1 VTAIGHFST
10 GLLIKGRY
18 PRAPLPLLML
28 CAAVPDI
35 LWAAFNL
42 LRNPSQ
48 APLEVVRVDLPFG
61 YIGDQHLVLQ
71 PISHALFSNVV
82 LAFALAS
89 LAYVA
94 YRELRVAAAVGFAV
108 VGHWVLDFL
117 VHDADL
123 TLWPASTATAVG
135 PPFVFNAEH
144 PAFGLYTSAPLIGYA
159 LQTLLVL
166 FCTAVFLHRYP
177 AAGKSGRLKMW
188 LGMLILCAASAPIFI
203 NGAMT
208 KMIGG
213 SSQLVLGAVAEM
225 LVMGLAVAALAR
237 WSVGR
242 ALDTGPMD
250 KTEAEATLFVHR
262 LLKTAG
268 VACFVIAGVYLLQSM
283 IDAQSAPRIG
293 AMSVLMSLLFVV
305 AGGRFLQK
313 NPSTLWFAAALGFVV
328 GPALRLYTDGGRL
341 GPTLLVLELSLALGA
356 SFLIRILL
364 RRNLCL

>member
-1 VTAIGHFST
+1 VTAIGHLST

-18 PRAPLPLLML
+18 PRAPLPLLIL

-48 APLEVVRVDLPFG
+48 APLEVVRVDLPFA

-82 LAFALAS
+82 LAVALAG
-89 LAYVA
+89 LVYIA
-94 YRELRVAAAVGFAV
+94 YRELRVAAAVGLAV

-123 TLWPASTATAVG
+123 TLWPSSTSVPVG
-135 PPFVFNAEH
+135 PPFVFDAEH
-144 PAFGLYTSAPLIGYA
+144 PAFGLFTTSPLVGYA
-159 LQTLLVL
+159 LQTLVVL
-166 FCTAVFLHRYP
+166 FCTGIFLRRYP
-177 AAGKSGRLKMW
+177 VAGRAGRLKMW
-188 LGMLILCAASAPIFI
+188 IGMLILCAASLPIFI

-213 SSQLVLGAVAEM
+213 SAQLVLGAVAEM
-225 LVMGLAVAALAR
+225 LVMGLAVSALAR

-242 ALDTGPMD
+242 ALDTGPMC

-268 VACFVIAGVYLLQSM
+268 VACLAIAGVYVLQSM

-293 AMSVLMSLLFVV
+293 ATSVLMALLFVV
-305 AGGRFLQK
+305 AGRRFLQK

-328 GPALRLYTDGGRL
+328 GPAIRIYTDGGRL
-341 GPTLLVLELSLALGA
+341 GPTLLVLELSLAIGA
-356 SFLIRILL
+356 SFLIRTLL
-364 RRNLCL
+364 RRNLSL

>member
-1 VTAIGHFST
+1 MTAIGHLST

-18 PRAPLPLLML
+18 PRAPLPLLLL

-61 YIGDQHLVLQ
+61 YIGDQHLLLQ

-108 VGHWVLDFL
+108 VGHWALDFL

-123 TLWPASTATAVG
+123 TLWPASTSAAVG

-144 PAFGLYTSAPLIGYA
+144 PALGLFTSAPLSGYV

-177 AAGKSGRLKMW
+177 AAGKSGRCKMW
-188 LGMLILCAASAPIFI
+188 IGMLILCAASAPIFI
-203 NGAMT
+203 SGAMT

-213 SSQLVLGAVAEM
+213 SSQLVLGAIAEM
-225 LVMGLAVAALAR
+225 LLMGFAVSALAR

-242 ALDTGPMD
+242 ALDTGPLD

-268 VACFVIAGVYLLQSM
+268 VACLAIACVYLLQSM

-293 AMSVLMSLLFVV
+293 ATSVLMAVLFVV

-328 GPALRLYTDGGRL
+328 GPAMRIYTEAGRL

-356 SFLIRILL
+356 SFLIRTLL
-364 RRNLCL
+364 RRNLSL